1 MIELYLSQNN
11 NNKNDAYGKYYPR
24 VSYKQTMNIHD
35 MAVHMAEHN
44 TPFSEGTIEG
54 ILRDFVKCVREQ
66 TLNGNTVKVDN
77 LAIFKVSVMGN
88 GCKELYD
95 SATDK
100 TISASIGTLAKTDKT
115 GPAVQSLKL
124 LAQATGEYT
133 REELNKD
140 GKLGWT
146 DKAAAEIAAVKAAA
160 MGGNSGGSPS
170 GGSGESN
177 SGSQN
182 GGSQNGDTQ
191 SGGDN
196 SGSQSSQQGEQGQQ
210 GNQNQQSGY
219 ALTIAT
225 SGSGSATVTHDG
237 NTLTSGAILN
247 EDDEVEIS
255 ITPAEGKVP
264 TASINSSPL
273 ELTEDNGVYTGS
285 FAMPGQ
291 ASALVISTGVSG
303 DGGDGGEGL
312 DKD

>member
-1 MIELYLSQNN
+1 MIELYISQN
-11 NNKNDAYGKYYPR
+11 KNTQSEAYGKYYPR

-77 LAIFKVSVMGN
+77 LAIFKVSVIGN

-95 SATDK
+95 ADLDK
-100 TISASIGTLAKTDKT
+100 TITASIGTVGRNDKT
-115 GPAVQSLKL
+115 GPAVHSLKL

-146 DKAAAEIAAVKAAA
+146 DKAAAEILAAKNAA
-160 MGGNSGGSPS
+160 MNGGSSSGGSS
-170 GGSGESN
+170 EGNG
-177 SGSQN
+177 GSQN
-182 GGSQNGDTQ
+182 GGSQNGGTQ

-196 SGSQSSQQGEQGQQ
+196 SGSQGQQ
-210 GNQNQQSGY
+210 GDQNQQSGY

-237 NTLTSGAILN
+237 NAVTSGSTLN

-255 ITPAEGKVP
+255 ITPAEGQVP
-264 TASINSSPL
+264 TATINGSSI
-273 ELTEDNGVYTGS
+273 ELTEDGGVYTGS
-285 FAMPGQ
+285 FAMPAQ

-303 DGGDGGEGL
+303 EGGDGGEGL

>member
-1 MIELYLSQNN
+1 MIELYISQN
-11 NNKNDAYGKYYPR
+11 KNTQSEAYGKYYPR

-77 LAIFKVSVMGN
+77 LAIFKVSVIGN

-95 SATDK
+95 ADLDK
-100 TISASIGTLAKTDKT
+100 TITASIGTIGRNDKT
-115 GPAVQSLKL
+115 GPAVHSLKL

-146 DKAAAEIAAVKAAA
+146 DKAAAEILAAKNAANG
-160 MGGNSGGSPS
+160 GGNGGGSS
-170 GGSGESN
+170 QGSG
-177 SGSQN
+177 SGSEGGNGGQSQGGN
-182 GGSQNGDTQ
+182 GGSSTGSETAQ
-191 SGGDN
+191 S
-196 SGSQSSQQGEQGQQ
+196 
-210 GNQNQQSGY
+210 Y
-219 ALTIAT
+219 ALTISK
-225 SGSGSATVTHDG
+225 SGSGSASVTKGG
-237 NTLTSGAILN
+237 NAVTSGASLN

-255 ITPAEGKVP
+255 ITPAEGQVP
-264 TASINSSPL
+264 TASINGSSI
-273 ELTEDNGVYTGS
+273 ELTEDGGVYSGS

-291 ASALVISTGVSG
+291 ASTLVINTGTSG
-303 DGGDGGEGL
+303 GGDDYNPIDTGN
-312 DKD
+312 